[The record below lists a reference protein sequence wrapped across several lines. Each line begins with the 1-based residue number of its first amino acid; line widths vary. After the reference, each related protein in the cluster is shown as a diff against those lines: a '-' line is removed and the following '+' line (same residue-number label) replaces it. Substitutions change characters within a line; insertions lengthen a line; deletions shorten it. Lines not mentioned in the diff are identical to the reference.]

1 MRDLEIQNTL
11 AMQQGRTTSIILGRN
26 IAIDKSFDAQEEG
39 VKLDEECQPAS
50 TSKTLYHATEVKSSI
65 APEDSTHRPTAGT
78 FKNTDQ
84 KLPISM
90 ANKRRT
96 QAEGAMP
103 KPADLHNFA
112 SLVDPRTAS

>member
-11 AMQQGRTTSIILGRN
+11 AMQQGRTTSIVLGRN
-26 IAIDKSFDAQEEG
+26 IAIDKSFEAQEEG
-39 VKLDEECQPAS
+39 EKLDEECQPAS
-50 TSKTLYHATEVKSSI
+50 TSKTLHHTTEVKSSI
-65 APEDSTHRPTAGT
+65 VTEDSMHRPTAAIS
-78 FKNTDQ
+78 KNTDQ
-84 KLPISM
+84 KLPVSM

-103 KPADLHNFA
+103 KLADLHNFA